1 MTMSELDGGRPVV
14 GVDLGG
20 TKVLAGVVGP
30 DQAISGRSKKSTP
43 AKDGADA
50 ILAAIE
56 SCVREAVAASGLTL
70 DDIAAVGIGSPG
82 PLDPKTGVIHFSA
95 NMNVRE
101 FHLGPGLSAA
111 LGGLP
116 VLLQNDVRVGGYGEF
131 KLGAGRGYNSL
142 IGAFVGT
149 GIGGCLIMDGKIVEG
164 STGNAGELGHMT
176 VKAGGPRCGCGQRG
190 CMEALAS
197 RTAIARRIA
206 KSVRNGQPSVFGS
219 KIDRKSGKI
228 KSGELAAA
236 VQANDLVAVRA
247 VQRSAH
253 YLGLGLG
260 SLVNVFGP
268 ELVIIGGGV
277 VEALGDPYVDLIRQ
291 SARRQ
296 ILVDPEMK
304 IKFVAAALGDNAGI
318 LGASLMAREAFLSA

>member
-1 MTMSELDGGRPVV
+1 MIMTEQGGGRPVV

-30 DQAISGRSKKSTP
+30 DHSIIGRSKKSTP

-56 SCVREAVAASGLTL
+56 ACVREAVAVAGLAL
-70 DDIAAVGIGSPG
+70 EDIAAVGIGSPG
-82 PLDPKTGVIHFSA
+82 PLDPKTGIIHFSA
-95 NMNVRE
+95 NLNVRE

-131 KLGAGRGYNSL
+131 KLGAGRGYRS
-142 IGAFVGT
+142 IISAFVGT
-149 GIGGCLIMDGKIVEG
+149 GIGGCLILDGKIVEG
-164 STGNAGELGHMT
+164 STGNAGELGHMI

-190 CMEALAS
+190 CMEAVAS

-206 KSVRNGQPSVFGS
+206 KSVRNGQPSVFGGKS
-219 KIDRKSGKI
+219 DRKSGKI

-268 ELVIIGGGV
+268 ELVIVGGGV
-277 VEALGDPYVDLIRQ
+277 AEALGDAYVNLVRQ

-296 ILVDPEMK
+296 ILVDPDHK
-304 IKFVAAALGDNAGI
+304 IQFAGGALGDNAGI
-318 LGASLMAREAFLSA
+318 LGASLMAREAFLPA